1 MDALK
6 AGFAVYV
13 CTGTNSICFGIFT
26 LNLRRRRARLH
37 HLLEGWWHA
46 CLERRWLVP
55 GGVFLQSTLRL
66 GPAAD

>member
-13 CTGTNSICFGIFT
+13 CTGTNSVCFGIFT
-26 LNLRRRRARLH
+26 FNLRRRRARLH

-46 CLERRWLVP
+46 CLERR
-55 GGVFLQSTLRL
+55 
-66 GPAAD
+66 